1 MKGHAGAVSGRVL
14 PAEAGHIH
22 TLVERRLKQLQS
34 GPDLSQD
41 RMLFL
46 GNRHE
51 AIPQLIFKDPVLQ
64 SIDRNVY
71 CILRVRASDGHTA
84 LPTYEDIA
92 NDGNIGS
99 PATISRALAV
109 LRLTRWLS
117 LYHQIRRESWIQN
130 NVYILHDEPLS
141 FHDAF
146 QFDRQFMGFAEKSLT
161 HTHSFVRQLADMT
174 LQSIKKALAEGDD
187 FELAAGLYAQR
198 NSAAAYLNGD
208 AEQNYYGIE
217 GACLQFLKSGPAQNP
232 PKPAVID
239 QNQPACLQF
248 LKSGPLQ
255 KSKNSSSSSSFFKE
269 TTTTAICADPN
280 PDNNKD
286 KKDPDWP
293 EQLIQAFSPNE
304 YHLLRLKL
312 NLAPPKLQQD
322 IINEMAS
329 RIKNRDNPIRKPY
342 NYFGWLCDQVRK
354 GRVILKKQPRDR
366 GELIALCSEITH
378 WSQRLK
384 DMRDDDPTKAELQAQ
399 LDKLKAR
406 YQEEMARLRTEKGIC
421 P

>member
-1 MKGHAGAVSGRVL
+1 MKDDAGAVSGRVL

-22 TLVERRLKQLQS
+22 TLVEQQLKLQP

-146 QFDRQFMGFAEKSLT
+146 QFDRQFMGFTEKSLA

-187 FELAAGLYAQR
+187 FEMAAGLYAQR

-217 GACLQFLKSGPAQNP
+217 GACLQK
-232 PKPAVID
+232 
-239 QNQPACLQF
+239 

-255 KSKNSSSSSSFFKE
+255 KSKNSSSLFKK
-269 TTTTAICADPN
+269 TTTTT
-280 PDNNKD
+280 KD

-293 EQLIQAFSPNE
+293 EHLIQAFSPNE

-312 NLAPPKLQQD
+312 NLTPPKLQQD

-354 GRVILKKQPRDR
+354 GGVILKKQPRDR
-366 GELIALCSEITH
+366 GELIALCSEIAH

-406 YQEEMARLRTEKGIC
+406 YKEEMARLRTEKGIC

>member
-1 MKGHAGAVSGRVL
+1 
-14 PAEAGHIH
+14 
-22 TLVERRLKQLQS
+22 
-34 GPDLSQD
+34 
-41 RMLFL
+41 MLFL

-92 NDGNIGS
+92 KDGNIGS

-174 LQSIKKALAEGDD
+174 LQSIQKALAEGDD
-187 FELAAGLYAQR
+187 FEMAAGLYAQR

-208 AEQNYYGIE
+208 ARQNYYGIE

-232 PKPAVID
+232 PKPAIID
-239 QNQPACLQF
+239 QNQLTCLQK

-255 KSKNSSSSSSFFKE
+255 KSKNSSSSLFKE
-269 TTTTAICADPN
+269 TTTTEICTDPN

-293 EQLIQAFSPNE
+293 EHLIQAFSPNE

-312 NLAPPKLQQD
+312 NLVSPNLQQD
-322 IINEMAS
+322 LINEMAS
-329 RIKNRDNPIRKPY
+329 RIKNRDNPIRRPY
-342 NYFGWLCDQVRK
+342 NYFGWLCDQVQK

-384 DMRDDDPTKAELQAQ
+384 KMRDDDPAKAELQAQ

-406 YQEEMARLRTEKGIC
+406 YKEEMARLRTEKGIC